1 MSETPKRAAGRP
13 RSEDSEAALLDA
25 AYWRMLDLGYD
36 ALTVDAIAKAAGA
49 GKQTLYRRWPNKAG
63 LVIDALAAKAAQRID
78 RPREAA
84 IRAGDLAAFLKAEFA
99 ALKPIGASLPGL
111 FVDAQA
117 DPRTAEA
124 FRTAMLKPR
133 QNALRQI
140 LAAHSAD
147 AETRDAL
154 AEAIDGAIWRR
165 LFLGEPL
172 DDGLAHRLAALAG
185 LRKDRAAGA
194 A

>member
-1 MSETPKRAAGRP
+1 MSESGRRAAGRP
-13 RSEDSEAALLDA
+13 RSEESGAALLDA
-25 AYWRMLDLGYD
+25 AYWRLLDEGYD
-36 ALTVDAIAKAAGA
+36 ALTVCAIARAAGA
-49 GKQTLYRRWPNKAG
+49 GKQTLYRRWPNKAA
-63 LVIDALAAKAAQRID
+63 LIIEALAAKASQRID

-99 ALKPIGASLPGL
+99 ALKPIGASLRGL
-111 FVDAQA
+111 LVDAQA
-117 DPRTAEA
+117 DPNTAEA

-140 LAAHSAD
+140 LAAQSAD
-147 AETRDAL
+147 AEMGDAL

-185 LRKDRAAGA
+185 PRKERAAGA